1 MKHFKGY
8 VGNEELMEYYG
19 NVEQETGIGDI
30 SHMPINFCLLSDF
43 KTDQFDVCPLKLKN
57 TLCSYLDSCKEK
69 NAWPNF
75 SLGNHDCPRSTTRF
89 GSEAGSFAMN
99 ALLLFLPG
107 TPLTYYGEE
116 IGMLDNKG
124 EQSKKYYKCGF
135 FLNNVICNLK
145 RIFFIYF
152 PI

>member
-8 VGNEELMEYYG
+8 VGNEDLMEYYG

-69 NAWPNF
+69 MPGQILVWEIMIAQEVQPD
-75 SLGNHDCPRSTTRF
+75 LVLRL
-89 GSEAGSFAMN
+89 E
-99 ALLLFLPG
+99 ALL
-107 TPLTYYGEE
+107 
-116 IGMLDNKG
+116 
-124 EQSKKYYKCGF
+124 
-135 FLNNVICNLK
+135 
-145 RIFFIYF
+145 
-152 PI
+152 